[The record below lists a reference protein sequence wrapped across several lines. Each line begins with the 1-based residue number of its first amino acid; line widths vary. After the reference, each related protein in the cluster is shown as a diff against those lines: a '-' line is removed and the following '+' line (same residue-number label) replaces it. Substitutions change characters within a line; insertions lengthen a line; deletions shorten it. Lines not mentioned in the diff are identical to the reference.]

1 MRVLIS
7 GFTEFGDNKVNPS
20 RLLAEQVNACSGHDV
35 DWSGADVRGVVL
47 PVEFEVGFQR
57 LRDEIGLFRPDT
69 VLSFG
74 LAAGRRTID
83 LERFAVNWRES
94 SSMGASVVAGEL
106 LPDCPLALASTLPIE
121 SIFDKAKGAGL
132 PMGISHSAG
141 TYVCNDV
148 FYRMQKHFLRSRVRS
163 GFIHVPPI
171 GTDCTLDQLVQF
183 ASLAIGVLKDRR

>member
-7 GFTEFGDNKVNPS
+7 GFDEFGEHSVNPS
-20 RLLAEQVNACSGHDV
+20 RLLAEQVNACSSHDV
-35 DWSGADVRGVVL
+35 EWFGADVRGVVL
-47 PVEFEVGFQR
+47 PVEFDFGFQR
-57 LRDEIGLFRPDT
+57 LLKEINFFRPDA

-74 LAAGRRTID
+74 LAASRRTID

-94 SSMGASVVAGEL
+94 SSMGSSVVAGEL
-106 LPDCPLALASTLPIE
+106 LPGEALALASTLPIE
-121 SIFDKAKGAGL
+121 SILDRAKGAGL
-132 PMGISHSAG
+132 PMGVSHSAG

-148 FYRMQKHFLRSRVRS
+148 FYRMQRYFLRSCVRS

-183 ASLAIGVLKDRR
+183 ASLAIGVLVRGR